1 MKKFKH
7 FLGILLSGALLFAL
21 SACGQSAPPQSQ
33 APAQNQE
40 SISAENSTEI
50 SPSEDS
56 NPEAAADTI
65 KGKTLVVYYSAIG
78 STKEVAGYIAN
89 TVGGDIFEIAPVEPY
104 TSGDLDWTDDTSR
117 VNREHDDP
125 SLRTVE
131 LVSNTVDN
139 WDSYDTVFIGYP
151 IWWGIAA
158 WPVDSF
164 IAANDFSGKTV
175 IPFCTSVSSGLGQS
189 GQLLAEAAE
198 AGDWMEGHR
207 FSSGASA
214 SEVQEWVADLN
225 LMTNESAK

>member
-65 KGKTLVVYYSAIG
+65 KGKTLEVYYSAIG

>member
-1 MKKFKH
+1 M
-7 FLGILLSGALLFAL
+7 SGALLFAL

-33 APAQNQE
+33 APAHNQE

-56 NPEAAADTI
+56 IPETAADAI
-65 KGKTLVVYYSAIG
+65 KGKTLVVYYSATG

-104 TSGDLDWTDDTSR
+104 TSGDLDWTDNTSR

-164 IAANDFSGKTV
+164 IIANDFSGKTV
-175 IPFCTSVSSGLGQS
+175 IPFCTSVSSGLEQS

-198 AGDWMEGHR
+198 AGNWMEGHR
-207 FSSGASA
+207 FSSGVSA
-214 SEVQEWVADLN
+214 SEVQEWVADFN
-225 LMTNESAK
+225 LITNESAK

>member
-56 NPEAAADTI
+56 NPETAADAI
-65 KGKTLVVYYSAIG
+65 KDKTLVVYYSATG
-78 STKEVAGYIAN
+78 STKDV
-89 TVGGDIFEIAPVEPY
+89 
-104 TSGDLDWTDDTSR
+104 
-117 VNREHDDP
+117 
-125 SLRTVE
+125 
-131 LVSNTVDN
+131 
-139 WDSYDTVFIGYP
+139 GYP

-164 IAANDFSGKTV
+164 IASNDFSGKTV
-175 IPFCTSVSSGLGQS
+175 IPFCTSISSGLGQS

-198 AGDWMEGHR
+198 TGDWMEGRR

-225 LMTNESAK
+225 LMANESAK